1 MAANITTGW
10 RLGIKKFT
18 KDQSGKYIIT
28 YNWSNGYETLDALQ
42 KMMSQHQHIWEGKE
56 IIIRCF
62 K

>member
-28 YNWSNGYETLDALQ
+28 YNWSNGYKKLRALQ
-42 KMMSQHQHIWEGKE
+42 KMRSQNQETWAGRK
-56 IIIRCF
+56 
-62 K
+62 

>member
-10 RLGIKKFT
+10 RLGIKKVT
-18 KDQSGKYIIT
+18 KGQSGKYTIT
-28 YNWSNGYETLDALQ
+28 YNRSNGYETLDALQ
-42 KMMSQHQHIWEGKE
+42 KMMSQHQHTWVGKE